1 MLHRVFM
8 NNILNIDFD
17 SISNVLSKLFILA
30 AVVMILKEISNPS
43 KNYQT
48 VIPKLP
54 KKRKEFSEKT
64 KKSALFRQG
73 YRCNSCLKPLQDI
86 QDYHHRNGIEQIIV
100 LLIVKL
106 CVQIVMLKRLE
117 NLCITKA
124 KVLKKK

>member
-1 MLHRVFM
+1 MMLHQVFM

-73 YRCNSCLKPLQDI
+73 YRCNSCLKPLQNI
-86 QDYHHRNGIEQIIV
+86 QDFHHRNGNRADNCSNNCEA
-100 LLIVKL
+100 L
-106 CVQIVMLKRLE
+106 CP
-117 NLCITKA
+117 NCHA
-124 KVLKKK
+124 KKTRKSMYY

>member
-1 MLHRVFM
+1 MMLHQVFM

-30 AVVMILKEISNPS
+30 AVVIKLEEISNPS

-64 KKSALFRQG
+64 KKSALFR
-73 YRCNSCLKPLQDI
+73 
-86 QDYHHRNGIEQIIV
+86 
-100 LLIVKL
+100 
-106 CVQIVMLKRLE
+106 
-117 NLCITKA
+117 
-124 KVLKKK
+124 

>member
-1 MLHRVFM
+1 M

-54 KKRKEFSEKT
+54 KKRKEFSEKN
-64 KKSALFRQG
+64 KKISSFQA
-73 YRCNSCLKPLQDI
+73 
-86 QDYHHRNGIEQIIV
+86 GI
-100 LLIVKL
+100 
-106 CVQIVMLKRLE
+106 
-117 NLCITKA
+117 
-124 KVLKKK
+124 